1 LPEKWI
7 PVTRGRLAQR
17 RARKPDTKSGQ
28 LWALWPEIKAALED
42 GQSVRTVLDWLKE
55 DAGIVVSIGSLTSYI
70 SRIRKREAAQRT
82 AEAAKAFIRAHQN
95 VGALTSEPSVGSTL
109 VGADGAAN
117 GGTYIPEADPIER
130 TMRSLRKRRFD
141 IREAHQNGDPTK
153 VKLI

>member
-1 LPEKWI
+1 LPDKWI
-7 PVTRGRLAQR
+7 PETRSRLAQR
-17 RARKPDTKSGQ
+17 RARKPDTKAGQ

-42 GQSVRTVLDWLKE
+42 GQSIRTVLDWLKE
-55 DAGIVVSIGSLTSYI
+55 DADIIVSVGSLTSYI

-95 VGALTSEPSVGSTL
+95 AGTPTSERSVGSTL
-109 VGADGAAN
+109 VGADGTAN
-117 GGTYIPEADPIER
+117 DGTDLPETDTIER

-141 IREAHQNGDPTK
+141 IREVHQNGDPTK